1 MRKILL
7 LVSIVMLAAQG
18 YAVPAYPFTKTVRQ
32 SDGSELVIRH
42 AGDENMAYFVT
53 SDGLP
58 VVTDASGDWCYA
70 EVVRGSLMA
79 CGMIAHEVSERSEAE
94 IDFISTLSRLPDP
107 EGIVRKSP
115 VNLPIR
121 QPLPRRTDLTGQKR
135 GLIILAEFPD
145 VRFSVPDPAG
155 TFQKVANGENYKENG
170 FFGSVRDYFRDQ
182 SRGKFDFT
190 FDVKGPV
197 TLPMPMEY
205 YGKDSVG
212 IIDYHGPD
220 LAVHACKAVDHEVNF
235 KDYDWDG
242 DKEADMIFII
252 FAGYGQNY
260 GAPANTIWPFKG
272 YASHSGYEPDRE
284 FLYLDDTFIDVF
296 ACSCELFGTSGTTLN
311 GIGTLCHEFSHCF
324 DLKDHYGTGGTGTHP
339 MGYWDIMDYGSY
351 NDQARR
357 PVAYT
362 AFERMFCGWLD
373 PVELTRPAS
382 VRDMKPLTQGGET
395 YVIYN
400 DGFRDECFFIE
411 NRLRQ
416 GWDEFLPN
424 SGLLITHL
432 DYFEI
437 SWRNNTVNT
446 IQLHPRYAV
455 VPADGKNGMSDAD
468 QEGDT
473 FPYLDHIGG
482 VYNNF
487 LTDVSYPSTTL
498 FNPNTDGSTRLG
510 KPLTNMDVKGNGLAS
525 FDFLGGG
532 DPPDVGV
539 ESVVSDLTGSV
550 DAFGIDGVRLGSYS
564 SVDAA
569 TEKLRGRMLILRDA
583 SGRTFRML
591 AR

>member
-7 LVSIVMLAAQG
+7 LVSVLLLSVQAW
-18 YAVPAYPFTKTVRQ
+18 AVPAYPFTRTVRQ
-32 SDGSELVIRH
+32 SDGTEIVIRH
-42 AGDENMAYFVT
+42 AGDEHLAYFVT
-53 SDGLP
+53 SDGCP
-58 VVTDASGDWCYA
+58 VVQNSIGDWCYA
-70 EVVRGSLMA
+70 EMKEGRLVAG
-79 CGMIAHEVSERSEAE
+79 GMIAHEVAERSEDE
-94 IDFISTLSRLPDP
+94 KSFISTRSLDVSGLMHKTPLRLPD
-107 EGIVRKSP
+107 R
-115 VNLPIR
+115 L
-121 QPLPRRTDLTGQKR
+121 PLPRRTDLSGQKR

-145 VRFSVPDPAG
+145 VRFSVADPAA
-155 TFQKVANGENYKENG
+155 TFQKIANGDNYKENG

-182 SRGKFDFT
+182 SRGTFDFT

-205 YGKDSVG
+205 YGKDSLG

-235 KDYDWDG
+235 RDYDWDG

-284 FLYLDDTFIDVF
+284 FTYLDDTLIDVF
-296 ACSCELFGTSGTTLN
+296 ACSCELFGTTGTTLN

-373 PVELTRPAS
+373 PVELVRPSS
-382 VRDMKPLTQGGET
+382 VRDMKPITQGGET

-400 DGFRDECFFIE
+400 DGWRDECFFIE
-411 NRLRQ
+411 NRFQ
-416 GWDEFLPN
+416 EGWDEFLPN
-424 SGLLITHL
+424 SGILVTHL
-432 DYFEI
+432 DYFDI
-437 SWRNNTVNT
+437 SWKNNTVNT
-446 IQLHPRYAV
+446 ILLHPRYAV

-473 FPYLDHIGG
+473 FPYLDYIAG

-487 LTDVSYPSTTL
+487 LTDVSSPSTVL
-498 FNPNTDGSTRLG
+498 FNSNADGSTRLG
-510 KPLTNMDVKGNGLAS
+510 KPVTNMDVKGDGLAS

-532 DPPDVGV
+532 DPPEAGV
-539 ESVVSDLTGSV
+539 SMQESGEEGAVEI
-550 DAFGIDGVRLGSYS
+550 FGIDGMPLGSYS
-564 SVDAA
+564 SVGEAA
-569 TEKLRGRMLILRDA
+569 GSLRGRVVIVRRS
-583 SGRTFRML
+583 SGNVEKALFR
-591 AR
+591 

>member
-7 LVSIVMLAAQG
+7 LASVLLLSVQAW
-18 YAVPAYPFTKTVRQ
+18 AVPAYPFTRTVRQ
-32 SDGSELVIRH
+32 SDGTEIVIRH
-42 AGDENMAYFVT
+42 AGDEHLAYFVT
-53 SDGLP
+53 SDGCP
-58 VVTDASGDWCYA
+58 VVQNSIGDWCYA
-70 EVVRGSLMA
+70 EMKEGRLVAG
-79 CGMIAHEVSERSEAE
+79 GMIAHEVAERSEDE
-94 IDFISTLSRLPDP
+94 KSFISTRSFDVSGLTHKTPLRLPD
-107 EGIVRKSP
+107 R
-115 VNLPIR
+115 L
-121 QPLPRRTDLTGQKR
+121 PLPRRTDLSGQKR

-145 VRFSVPDPAG
+145 VRFSVADPAA
-155 TFQKVANGENYKENG
+155 TFQKIANGDNYKENG

-182 SRGKFDFT
+182 SRGTFDFT

-205 YGKDSVG
+205 YGKDSLG

-235 KDYDWDG
+235 RDYDWDG

-284 FLYLDDTFIDVF
+284 FTYLDDTLIDVF
-296 ACSCELFGTSGTTLN
+296 ACSCELFGTTGTTLN

-373 PVELTRPAS
+373 PVELVRPSS
-382 VRDMKPLTQGGET
+382 VRDMKPITQGGET

-400 DGFRDECFFIE
+400 DGWRDECFFIE
-411 NRLRQ
+411 NRFQ
-416 GWDEFLPN
+416 EGWDEFLPN
-424 SGLLITHL
+424 SGILVTHL
-432 DYFEI
+432 DYFDI
-437 SWRNNTVNT
+437 SWKNNTVNT
-446 IQLHPRYAV
+446 ILLHPRYAV

-473 FPYLDHIGG
+473 FPYLDYIAG

-487 LTDVSYPSTTL
+487 LTDVSSPSTVL
-498 FNPNTDGSTRLG
+498 FNSNADGSTRLG
-510 KPLTNMDVKGNGLAS
+510 KPVTNMDVKGDGLAS

-532 DPPDVGV
+532 DPPEAGV
-539 ESVVSDLTGSV
+539 SMQESGEEGAVEI
-550 DAFGIDGVRLGSYS
+550 FGIDGMPLGSYS
-564 SVDAA
+564 SVGEAA
-569 TEKLRGRMLILRDA
+569 GSLRGRVVIVRRS
-583 SGRTFRML
+583 SGNVEKALFR
-591 AR
+591 